1 MEKDHTFEESIS
13 APQQSPSRDEL
24 VHFLRGPLD
33 IRSLSLSVLMILALG
48 AMFYVARAVLLPILL
63 ALLLSFLLSPM
74 VRKLA
79 RLGIPEAV
87 GAALLIIAIV
97 GLLTFGSYQLWEPA
111 TQWVQRLPSSISQ
124 IEAKI
129 RPVKQSVEEINEA
142 TKQVEK
148 VTTMKKEVAPS
159 TVRVEVQRPSLI
171 GVALNQTLN
180 FLATVGAMTILL
192 YFLLASGDLFL
203 LKLVR
208 ILPRFEDKKLAVTI
222 VHAVRHDISYY
233 LLTITLINAG
243 LGAAVGVAM
252 FGLGMPNPWLW
263 GVMAA
268 VFNFIPYLGAV
279 ASGGILTIVA
289 LLTFDTLGQAM
300 LVPGVFLGLT
310 GLEGFFVTPTVVGR
324 RLTLNPVA
332 IFIWLAFWGWLWGVP
347 GMLLA
352 VPLLAT
358 LKIVCD
364 HIAPLNSIGEFLG
377 D

>member
-1 MEKDHTFEESIS
+1 MEKDHAFEESIS
-13 APQQSPSRDEL
+13 APQQSLSMAEL
-24 VHFLRGPLD
+24 ARLLRGPLD
-33 IRSLSLSVLMILALG
+33 IRSFALSVLMILALG

-79 RLGIPEAV
+79 RLGIPEAA
-87 GAALLIIAIV
+87 GAALLLIAIV
-97 GLLTFGSYQLWEPA
+97 SLLVFGVYQLWVPA

-129 RPVKQSVEEINEA
+129 RPVKQSVKEINEA

-148 VTTMKKEVAPS
+148 VTTMKKEAAPS
-159 TVRVEVQRPSLI
+159 TVKVEVQRPSLI

-180 FLATVGAMTILL
+180 LLATVGAMTILL

-222 VHAVRHDISYY
+222 VHAVRHDISHY

-310 GLEGFFVTPTVVGR
+310 GLEGFLVTPTIVGR

-352 VPLLAT
+352 VPLLAA

-364 HIAPLNSIGEFLG
+364 HITPLNAVGEFLG